1 MLKIFLISLF
11 VIFQTILLM
20 AQDSNQC
27 VEISGGGEMG
37 DTDVALDDGDCS
49 TNFVSWHE
57 LVALCWASGGQP
69 IIDRSLI
76 KFDLQQIPNSS
87 NILSANLKL
96 YKHPAP
102 TSANGT
108 SFNGDCSFYIQ
119 RVQEL
124 WYPNSV
130 TWCNQPSTDSSN
142 QILINC
148 DSFINLD
155 SLSVDVTSMINNM
168 FSNPQNNFGFLIKM
182 KTELPYNSA
191 TFTSQNYPEQSLI
204 PKLNVCYST
213 ITKIKNEESTFK
225 NNFSISHNN
234 SNSKI
239 DFVFKAPTN
248 CIVSI
253 YSLNSSK
260 IFETQQN
267 SSFSLDLPLEKGM
280 FICQI
285 RDLNLNNEANFKL
298 FLK

>member
-1 MLKIFLISLF
+1 
-11 VIFQTILLM
+11 M
-20 AQDSNQC
+20 AQGSNQC

-49 TNFVSWHE
+49 TNFQSWHE
-57 LVALCWASGGQP
+57 LVALCWTSGGQP

-76 KFDLQQIPNSS
+76 KFDLQQIPNES
-87 NILSANLKL
+87 NILSASLKL

-102 TSANGT
+102 TSANGV
-108 SFNGDCSFYIQ
+108 SFNGDCSFYVQ
-119 RVQEL
+119 RVQEV
-124 WYPNSV
+124 WYPNLV
-130 TWCNQPSTDSSN
+130 TWCNQPSTDSSD

-148 DSFINLD
+148 DSFVNLD
-155 SLSVDVTSMINNM
+155 SLSIDVTSMINNM
-168 FSNPQNNFGFLIKM
+168 YSNPQNNFGFLIKM

-191 TFTSQNYPEQSLI
+191 TFTSKNYPEQSLI

-225 NNFSISHNN
+225 NNFSISQNN

-248 CIVSI
+248 CIISI
-253 YSLNSSK
+253 YSINSSK

-267 SSFSLDLPLEKGM
+267 SSFSLDLPIEKGM

-285 RDLNLNNEANFKL
+285 RDLNSNNEANFKL